1 MSSPRY
7 TDVFLNNFFLS
18 LFALDYSKKKNSNEQ
33 TSSRQHNDRQFQG
46 QLEQTQPPPLL
57 SSRQISDEV
66 FIVPDTPVSNEED
79 NQQEINNQEDG
90 SAMIRQ
96 RSRRNWADYPIDET
110 VVDTPPTPPS
120 TTNNTSTRNDIED
133 FQVRK

>member
-18 LFALDYSKKKNSNEQ
+18 LFALDYSKKKNSDEQ
-33 TSSRQHNDRQFQG
+33 TNSRQHNDRQFQG
-46 QLEQTQPPPLL
+46 QLEQTLPPLL

-66 FIVPDTPVSNEED
+66 FVVPDTPVSNEND
-79 NQQEINNQEDG
+79 NQEDG
-90 SAMIRQ
+90 STIIRQ